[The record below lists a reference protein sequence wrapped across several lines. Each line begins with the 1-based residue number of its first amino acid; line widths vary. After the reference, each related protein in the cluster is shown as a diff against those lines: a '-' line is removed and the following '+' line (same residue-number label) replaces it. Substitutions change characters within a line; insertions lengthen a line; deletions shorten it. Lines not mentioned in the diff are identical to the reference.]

1 MVIRKE
7 RTRLLITEFTEEEY
21 KKIENLV
28 AAMDNVFMYYD
39 KYKKLIGM
47 ETGMENSLKKI
58 FKNARFIDNSTEYW
72 PYARI
77 EPVEHSAKPR
87 NQLQIDFINFVL
99 ENAKKKQKLAGI
111 LSPGTGKLHPNFTK
125 LPAPNKQGYILMG
138 DLKVGDKIF
147 GSDGSPVTVTNI
159 YEHPN
164 ADIYKVSF
172 NDGRYSLC
180 GKDHLWAVSK
190 AWTSKIYVMTTE
202 EIMNGNYKYYDS
214 YKSKLLGEDRWKY
227 NYRIPLLSSPVE
239 YEHQDV
245 PIHPYIVG
253 AMIGNGCCTLGK
265 LSLSSG
271 DDFVPRKVACI
282 LGVKTVKRTD
292 CYTYNFFNIVDG
304 VKHYLHTKDFFKEL
318 PEMISTYSRDKIIP
332 DIYMYNDVEI
342 RMELLRGLMDTD
354 GSIRYADG
362 RFNVSY
368 SSCSRRL
375 LEQIQE
381 LIRGLGFIANI
392 KTPDKR
398 EEKYVGGYH
407 AEISIRVP
415 NGFKQYL
422 FSKPSK
428 HKVALEASY
437 RGDYQQPFTHLVI
450 HNIEKV
456 GRADSRCITVDADD
470 HLYLTQDFIVTHNT
484 FMACYSA
491 IALGIRT
498 LFIAP
503 TSGIKD
509 QWADTLTGMFKV
521 PKERVLNIKSPKQF
535 VKVNADFVVISQ
547 ASLASLNKN
556 YDLEAILR
564 DNKFGIK
571 VIDEVQ
577 MWFKN
582 IVQVDANCN
591 IANNW
596 YLTGT
601 FGRSGATENKIYQEM
616 FGDLAI
622 FREKDKKPTLFN
634 PKPGNVYGMKPHMHV
649 KMMWTNAE
657 LTKAQLKKVTA
668 SMRYSEREGK
678 WMRFGISV
686 PAYSECV
693 FPSDGRMT
701 KYLKTCLKVIR
712 MAEREVTY
720 GRTLVLTS
728 TISATFTFQKYLQE
742 IFPDKKIGT
751 YHSKNT
757 KDKNVKNKAE
767 CDILVSTISSAGTGF
782 DMKDLSKLI
791 TCTMWSSWIL
801 SDQISGRLRR
811 RPDGKDTYMWDI
823 TDAQLPQARAWARN
837 RADVY
842 RRKAKTFKVI
852 DM

>member
-1 MVIRKE
+1 MIIRKE
-7 RTRLLITEFTEEEY
+7 RTRLLITEFTDEEY
-21 KKIENLV
+21 KKIENMV

-58 FKNARFIDNSTEYW
+58 FKNAKFIDNSTEYW

-87 NQLQIDFINFVL
+87 NQLQVDFINFVL

-111 LSPGTGKLHPNFTK
+111 LSPGVGKTFLACFC
-125 LPAPNKQGYILMG
+125 AIS
-138 DLKVGDKIF
+138 LK
-147 GSDGSPVTVTNI
+147 
-159 YEHPN
+159 
-164 ADIYKVSF
+164 
-172 NDGRYSLC
+172 
-180 GKDHLWAVSK
+180 
-190 AWTSKIYVMTTE
+190 
-202 EIMNGNYKYYDS
+202 
-214 YKSKLLGEDRWKY
+214 
-227 NYRIPLLSSPVE
+227 
-239 YEHQDV
+239 
-245 PIHPYIVG
+245 
-253 AMIGNGCCTLGK
+253 
-265 LSLSSG
+265 
-271 DDFVPRKVACI
+271 
-282 LGVKTVKRTD
+282 
-292 CYTYNFFNIVDG
+292 
-304 VKHYLHTKDFFKEL
+304 
-318 PEMISTYSRDKIIP
+318 
-332 DIYMYNDVEI
+332 
-342 RMELLRGLMDTD
+342 
-354 GSIRYADG
+354 
-362 RFNVSY
+362 
-368 SSCSRRL
+368 
-375 LEQIQE
+375 
-381 LIRGLGFIANI
+381 I
-392 KTPDKR
+392 KTL
-398 EEKYVGGYH
+398 
-407 AEISIRVP
+407 I
-415 NGFKQYL
+415 
-422 FSKPSK
+422 
-428 HKVALEASY
+428 
-437 RGDYQQPFTHLVI
+437 
-450 HNIEKV
+450 
-456 GRADSRCITVDADD
+456 
-470 HLYLTQDFIVTHNT
+470 
-484 FMACYSA
+484 
-491 IALGIRT
+491 
-498 LFIAP
+498 IAP
-503 TSGIKD
+503 TSGIKE

-521 PKERVLNIKSPKQF
+521 PKERVLNIRSPKQF
-535 VKVNADFVVISQ
+535 INTKADFVVISQ

-634 PKPGNVYGMKPHMHV
+634 PRPGNVYGMKPHMNI

-742 IFPDKKIGT
+742 MYPNKKIGT

-757 KDKNVKNKAE
+757 KEENAKNKAE

-791 TCTMWSSWIL
+791 TCTMWASWIL
-801 SDQISGRLRR
+801 SDQISGRCRR

-823 TDAQLPQARAWARN
+823 VDSQIPQSRAWARA

-842 RRKAKTFKVI
+842 RRKAKTFKVVDI
-852 DM
+852 DL

>member
-47 ETGMENSLKKI
+47 ETGMENTIRKI

-111 LSPGTGKLHPNFTK
+111 LSPGTGKGHPLSELIPTPK
-125 LPAPNKQGYILMG
+125 KWKQFG
-138 DLKVGDKIF
+138 DLQVGDELLSVDNRITKVTGIYPLGIVDIWKLTFEDGRTVRCTDEHLWNIRFDDDDEYVTIKLINLLPIF
-147 GSDGSPVTVTNI
+147 KKCHDMDQLI
-159 YEHPN
+159 YVPCYP
-164 ADIYKVSF
+164 ADI
-172 NDGRYSLC
+172 
-180 GKDHLWAVSK
+180 
-190 AWTSKIYVMTTE
+190 T
-202 EIMNGNYKYYDS
+202 
-214 YKSKLLGEDRWKY
+214 LGE
-227 NYRIPLLSSPVE
+227 
-239 YEHQDV
+239 
-245 PIHPYIVG
+245 
-253 AMIGNGCCTLGK
+253 
-265 LSLSSG
+265 
-271 DDFVPRKVACI
+271 F
-282 LGVKTVKRTD
+282 
-292 CYTYNFFNIVDG
+292 
-304 VKHYLHTKDFFKEL
+304 
-318 PEMISTYSRDKIIP
+318 
-332 DIYMYNDVEI
+332 
-342 RMELLRGLMDTD
+342 
-354 GSIRYADG
+354 RYAM
-362 RFNVSY
+362 
-368 SSCSRRL
+368 
-375 LEQIQE
+375 
-381 LIRGLGFIANI
+381 
-392 KTPDKR
+392 PR
-398 EEKYVGGYH
+398 EV
-407 AEISIRVP
+407 AIS
-415 NGFKQYL
+415 
-422 FSKPSK
+422 
-428 HKVALEASY
+428 
-437 RGDYQQPFTHLVI
+437 
-450 HNIEKV
+450 NIEYD
-456 GRADSRCITVDADD
+456 GQEETQCITVDDPSELYAID
-470 HLYLTQDFIVTHNT
+470 HFILTHNT

-535 VKVNADFVVISQ
+535 VNVNADFVVISQ

-728 TISATFTFQKYLQE
+728 TISATFTFQKYLQDM
-742 IFPDKKIGT
+742 FPDKKIGT

-757 KDKNVKNKAE
+757 KDENVKNKAE
-767 CDILVSTISSAGTGF
+767 CDILISTISSAGTGF

-852 DM
+852 DID